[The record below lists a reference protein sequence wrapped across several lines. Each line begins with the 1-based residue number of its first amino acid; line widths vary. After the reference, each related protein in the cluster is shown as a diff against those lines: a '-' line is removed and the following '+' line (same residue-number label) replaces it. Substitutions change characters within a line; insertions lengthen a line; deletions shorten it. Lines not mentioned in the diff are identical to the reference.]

1 MKAQHREELTGRVPL
16 SLSLSFPTVMQYIYI
31 YTVHIEN
38 MIGNMRGMEY
48 LVNSIFLP

>member
-16 SLSLSFPTVMQYIYI
+16 SLSLFSNGNAIYIYI